1 MMRKPA
7 ELAGLDEL
15 QGFLERGYRAFGV
28 MRGGASE
35 FVSIVVARE
44 RAISEALLAGD
55 DSVLGRRPQS

>member
-1 MMRKPA
+1 MHKPA
-7 ELAGLDEL
+7 GLAGLGEL

-35 FVSIVVARE
+35 FVSIVVARK